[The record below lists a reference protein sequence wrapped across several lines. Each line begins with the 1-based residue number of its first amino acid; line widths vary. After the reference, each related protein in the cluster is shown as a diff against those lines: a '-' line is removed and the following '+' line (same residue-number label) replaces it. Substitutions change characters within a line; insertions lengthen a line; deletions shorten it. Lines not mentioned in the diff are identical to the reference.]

1 MYSRLTKFTFCFSL
15 LLCISWLPAFPQID
29 IVGRVVAETGDTPLP
44 DASVYFNNTTIGT
57 YTNEQGNFFFRA
69 LRLPGTEL
77 VVFCPGYE
85 LLVFKPIAGQV
96 DGKRLVLKLHKN
108 EPLADSMV
116 GIDVTR
122 KRLMSIFKEIFLGFT
137 EEASKAT
144 IINENDIHFKP
155 WEGKT
160 SFAAYTDT
168 PLVIINTMLGYK
180 ISYNLVTFWY
190 DNASGQSNYSGY
202 ARYEESED
210 TKKWI
215 KNRQHA
221 YYGSTLHFY
230 RSLISNKL
238 YEQGYGTFLLEP
250 VKKNTSASV
259 PIVGIKALTGDSM
272 TVVPITAPEILYID
286 STNNFSIR
294 LTGRLLVQ
302 YNKDPYPKKF
312 LSTQFI
318 LPGNI
323 GKGVETYLVFNRPSI
338 GINNAGVLS
347 DAEEV
352 SYSGCWL
359 FEKFANKL
367 PYDYAPN

>member
-1 MYSRLTKFTFCFSL
+1 MYSRLIKFTYCISL
-15 LLCISWLPAFPQID
+15 LLLISWLPASAQIN
-29 IVGRVVAETGDTPLP
+29 IVGKAMDETDDTPLP
-44 DASVYFNNTTIGT
+44 GASVYFNNTTIGT
-57 YTNEQGNFFFRA
+57 YTNVQGDFYFRA

-85 LLVFKPIAGQV
+85 LLVFKPIAEQV
-96 DGKRLVLKLHKN
+96 DGKRIILKLRKN
-108 EPLADSMV
+108 EPLANSKMV
-116 GIDVTR
+116 GTDATR
-122 KRLMSIFKEIFLGFT
+122 KRLMSIFKENFLGFT
-137 EEASKAT
+137 EEAIKAA
-144 IINENDIHFKP
+144 IVNENDIHFKP
-155 WEGKT
+155 WEGRT

-190 DNASGQSNYSGY
+190 DDSSGQSNYSGY
-202 ARYEESED
+202 ARYEELAD

-230 RSLISNKL
+230 RSLISNQL
-238 YEQGYGTFLLEP
+238 YEQGYGTFLLESI
-250 VKKNTSASV
+250 KKNTSASV
-259 PIVGIKALTGDSM
+259 PIVGIKVTTGDSM
-272 TVVPITAPEILYID
+272 TVAPITAPEILYID

-312 LSTQFI
+312 LSAQFI
-318 LPGNI
+318 FP
-323 GKGVETYLVFNRPSI
+323 GKGVESHLVFNRPSI

-347 DAEEV
+347 DAEDV
-352 SYSGCWL
+352 TCSGYWL
-359 FEKFANKL
+359 FEKLANKL
-367 PYDYAPN
+367 PYDYAPH